1 MTQIDV
7 TEVMKLVVV
16 MRHDLGMSKGKIAS
30 QACYAAV
37 ACSLDA
43 EKNCPEVFAEWEA
56 CGRRVVILRADSLGE
71 LEDVLKRAPGKGV
84 FASLMVDA
92 GLTQVAPMTP
102 TCVGLGP
109 DTDMAIDE
117 VTEGLR
123 LF

>member
-30 QACYAAV
+30 QACHAAV
-37 ACSLDA
+37 ACALDA
-43 EKNCPEVFAEWEA
+43 EKNCPEVFAE

-109 DTDMAIDE
+109 DTDMALDE
-117 VTEGLR
+117 VPEGLR